1 MKRMSKALILSLTLC
16 LIALP
21 LFANGQQ
28 EASGDKETTLTFFE
42 TMTSPGRTAVI
53 QSIIDDYTAA
63 NPGTTINLI
72 SPPYEQ
78 ADNKLTLMLTSNQDL
93 DVIEVRDHTVKQFVN
108 NGKLT
113 DLSSYLASWDESGD
127 LLPLANAAARTVDNT
142 PYLIPQFFFVKA
154 LFVRTDVL
162 KEYGYDTMPATME
175 EMYAMAEDITGQKAN
190 QFGFGFRGKGSS
202 FKISDV
208 MILSDVDNIDP
219 ANVYKTTDGKYAFS
233 NPVARQA
240 LADYVDLFKNAVP
253 SDGINW
259 GFNEQVNAFI
269 SGTTP
274 FLIQDP
280 DTVALVNEQLGEDNY
295 TVIPLPVGKS
305 GKSYLDYGFAGLSI
319 PTYSKNSDA
328 AWDFISYITGAEK
341 NAEFCKAYGPLPIHG
356 ASYASDPYFSSGV
369 YKAWEK
375 TMSDTDTYSFIK
387 YPLDSP
393 KYPGWAQVQEQY
405 MQSLLLGEIT
415 VDEAIAKWSAYWE
428 Y

>member
-1 MKRMSKALILSLTLC
+1 MKSLKNVLMTVLVLC
-16 LIALP
+16 VFAAP
-21 LFANGQQ
+21 LFAGGQQ
-28 EASGDKETTLTFFE
+28 EAGGDEKVSLTFFE
-42 TMTSPGRTAVI
+42 TMTSPGRTATI
-53 QSIIDDYTAA
+53 QSIIDDYKAA
-63 NPGTTINLI
+63 NPGTEVNLI

-108 NGKLT
+108 NGKLM
-113 DLSSYLASWDESGD
+113 DLTSYMDKWDEAGD
-127 LLPLANAAARTVDNT
+127 LLPLAVSAANTVDNT

-154 LFVRTDVL
+154 LFVRTDIL
-162 KEYGYDTMPATME
+162 KQYGYDKMPATME
-175 EMYAMAEDITGQKAN
+175 EMYQMAIEISGKNAA
-190 QFGFGFRGKGSS
+190 QFGFGFRGKGSA

-208 MILSDVDNIDP
+208 MILSDVDNIDSS
-219 ANVYKTTDGKYAFS
+219 NVYKTSDGKFAFN

-240 LADYVDLFKNAVP
+240 VADYVELFQKAVP
-253 SDGINW
+253 SDGVNW

-305 GKSYLDYGFAGLSI
+305 GKSYLDYGFAGLGI
-319 PTYSKNSDA
+319 PSYTEKADA
-328 AWDFISYITGAEK
+328 AWDFLSYMTGAEK

-356 ASYASDPYFSSGV
+356 ATYASDPYFSSGV

-375 TMSDTDTYSFIK
+375 TMSDTDTYEFIK

-393 KYPGWAQVQEQY
+393 KYPGWGQVQEQY
-405 MQSLLLGEIT
+405 MQSLLLGEIS
-415 VDEAIAKWSAYWE
+415 VDEAIAKWSEYWAY
-428 Y
+428 

>member
-1 MKRMSKALILSLTLC
+1 MKRLTKGLILC
-16 LIALP
+16 LVFSVIGFSA
-21 LFANGQQ
+21 FAGGQQ
-28 EASGDKETTLTFFE
+28 ESTGGEKTSLTFFE
-42 TMTSPGRTAVI
+42 TMTSPGRTATI
-53 QSIIDDYTAA
+53 QSIIDDYATAH
-63 NPGTTINLI
+63 PGTSVSLI

-78 ADNKLTLMLTSNQDL
+78 ADNKLTLMLTSKQDL

-108 NGKLT
+108 NDMLL
-113 DLSSYLASWDESGD
+113 DLSSYLSSWDEAGD
-127 LLPLANAAARTVDNT
+127 LLPLAQSAANTVDNT

-162 KEYGYDTMPATME
+162 KQYGYDKMPATMD
-175 EMYAMAEDITGQKAN
+175 EMYEMASAITGKNAN
-190 QFGFGFRGKGSS
+190 QFGFGFRGKGSA

-208 MILSDVDNIDP
+208 MILSDVDNIDSN
-219 ANVYKTTDGKYAFS
+219 NVYKTTDGKYAFN
-233 NPVARQA
+233 NPAARQA
-240 LADYVDLFKNAVP
+240 LANYVDLFKDAVP

-280 DTVALVNEQLGEDNY
+280 DTVALVNEQLGEENY

-319 PTYSKNSDA
+319 PSYTKKADA
-328 AWDFISYITGAEK
+328 AWDFISYMTGAEK

-369 YKAWEK
+369 YKAWET

-405 MQSLLLGEIT
+405 MQSLLLDEIT
-415 VDEAIAKWSAYWE
+415 VDEAIAKWAAYWE

>member
-1 MKRMSKALILSLTLC
+1 MSKMNKIFMLGLIFCVAGLSL
-16 LIALP
+16 
-21 LFANGQQ
+21 FASGQQ
-28 EASGDKETTLTFFE
+28 EASDDAVSLTFFE
-42 TMTSPGRTAVI
+42 TMTSPGRTATI
-53 QSIIDDYTAA
+53 QGIIDDYKSA
-63 NPGTTINLI
+63 NPGAEINLI

-93 DVIEVRDHTVKQFVN
+93 DVVEVRDHTVKQFVN
-108 NGKLT
+108 NGKLM
-113 DLSSYLASWDESGD
+113 DLTSYLKDWDESVD
-127 LLPLANAAARTVDNT
+127 LLPLAVSAANTVDDT
-142 PYLIPQFFFVKA
+142 PYMIPQFFFVKA
-154 LFVRTDVL
+154 LFVRTDIL
-162 KEYGYDTMPATME
+162 KQYGYEEMPATME
-175 EMYAMAEDITGQKAN
+175 EMYDMAIAITGEKTS

-208 MILSDVDNIDP
+208 MILSDLDDIDP
-219 ANVYKTTDGKYAFS
+219 MNVYKTKDGKFAFN
-233 NPVARQA
+233 NPVAKEA
-240 LADYVDLFKNAVP
+240 LSNYVNLYKNAVP
-253 SDGINW
+253 SDGLNW

-295 TVIPLPVGKS
+295 TVIPIPVGRS
-305 GKSYLDYGFAGLSI
+305 GKSYLDYGFAGLGI
-319 PTYSKNSDA
+319 PSYTEKSDE
-328 AWDFISYITGAEK
+328 AWDFISYMTGAEK

-356 ASYASDPYFSSGV
+356 ATYASDPYFSSGV
-369 YKAWEK
+369 YKAWET

-415 VDEAIAKWSAYWE
+415 VDEAIEKWSSYWD

>member
-1 MKRMSKALILSLTLC
+1 MKRLTKGLILC
-16 LIALP
+16 LVFSVIGFSA
-21 LFANGQQ
+21 FAGGQQ
-28 EASGDKETTLTFFE
+28 ESAGEKETTLTFFE
-42 TMTSPGRTAVI
+42 TMTSPGRTATI

-63 NPGTTINLI
+63 NPGTTVNLI

-78 ADNKLTLMLTSNQDL
+78 ADNKLTLMLTSNQEL

-108 NGKLT
+108 NGKLM
-113 DLSSYLASWDESGD
+113 DLTSYLSSWDEAGD
-127 LLPLANAAARTVDNT
+127 LLPLAQAAANTVNDT

-154 LFVRTDVL
+154 LFVRTDIL
-162 KEYGYDTMPATME
+162 KQYGYDKMPATME
-175 EMYAMAEDITGQKAN
+175 EMYEMAIAITGENAN

-202 FKISDV
+202 FKVSDV
-208 MILSDVDNIDP
+208 MILSDVDNVDP
-219 ANVYKTTDGKYAFS
+219 ANVYKTKDGKFVFN
-233 NPVARQA
+233 NPAARQA
-240 LADYVDLFKNAVP
+240 LADYVTLFKEAVP

-305 GKSYLDYGFAGLSI
+305 GKSYLDYGFAGLGI
-319 PTYSKNSDA
+319 PSYTEKADE
-328 AWDFISYITGAEK
+328 AWDFVSYMTGAEK

-369 YKAWEK
+369 YKAWET

-405 MQSLLLGEIT
+405 MQSLLLGEIS
-415 VDEAIAKWSAYWE
+415 VDDAIAKWSAYWE